1 MLPNSSTQLFS
12 KQAMYWPLGAPKV
25 YAATRRKRKPPSP
38 EHEKEDG
45 EDVEEKATNIL
56 GLRVARNGHLF
67 VTITE
72 TALTV
77 WQTSVRRDCRRT
89 D

>member
-1 MLPNSSTQLFS
+1 M
-12 KQAMYWPLGAPKV
+12 
-25 YAATRRKRKPPSP
+25 YAASRRKRKAPAAAD
-38 EHEKEDG
+38 EEKEA
-45 EDVEEKATNIL
+45 EDVEEGEATNML

-77 WQTSVRRDCRRT
+77 WQTSVRDTCFCV
-89 D
+89 DWF

>member
-1 MLPNSSTQLFS
+1 
-12 KQAMYWPLGAPKV
+12 MYWPLGAPRV
-25 YAATRRKRKPPSP
+25 YAASRRKRKANGNSD
-38 EHEKEDG
+38 EQEDDEA
-45 EDVEEKATNIL
+45 EDAAANFL

-77 WQTSVRRDCRRT
+77 WQTAVCEKCWNID
-89 D
+89 

>member
-1 MLPNSSTQLFS
+1 
-12 KQAMYWPLGAPKV
+12 MYWPLGAPRV
-25 YAATRRKRKPPSP
+25 YVASRRRRKSP
-38 EHEKEDG
+38 GSSEEKENGQTD
-45 EDVEEKATNIL
+45 ETAAKIL

-77 WQTSVRRDCRRT
+77 WQTAVCG
-89 D
+89 